1 MVSPNCDDAN
11 VLRRRIRRVPAMR
24 FGSVLLLSAA
34 WLAGA
39 ALAAEPGAPT
49 SGPGDSNLAR
59 RSQQAAKDSVSE
71 PLAVELAGA
80 RREIELLKHL
90 SIEHERSERLD
101 QELASARR
109 ELDAQTAV
117 AAKAKD
123 ENVLIKTSYEAAAA
137 DLRRAA
143 EKERERSE
151 ALAADL
157 AKLRLELDAN
167 RARVAHEAK
176 KATELRGQT
185 AGSGAATPASSED
198 KDRIAALERD
208 LAATRSDLDSR
219 TTMLA
224 KLRDE
229 ATELKKI
236 SESKAADIKQATQK
250 ERERAEALAGQVTKL
265 RAELQAERAQA
276 TEAAEEAAEF
286 RRKWRRL
293 QRRIKG
299 R

>member
-1 MVSPNCDDAN
+1 
-11 VLRRRIRRVPAMR
+11 MR

-39 ALAAEPGAPT
+39 ALAAEPGAPS
-49 SGPGDSNLAR
+49 SGPSDSNLAR
-59 RSQQAAKDSVSE
+59 RSQQAAKDVVSE

-109 ELDAQTAV
+109 ELDTQTAV

-123 ENVLIKTSYEAAAA
+123 ETVLIKTSYEAAAA

-167 RARVAHEAK
+167 QARVAQEANK
-176 KATELRGQT
+176 KAAELRGQT
-185 AGSGAATPASSED
+185 AGSAAASPGSSED

-229 ATELKKI
+229 AAELKKI

-276 TEAAEEAAEF
+276 NEAAEEAAEF